1 MNKTRQ
7 MLFLGREKLNITP
20 EAKEKFA
27 RIREKIKENNLNKST
42 AEKRQMLFDLKKRIR
57 REE

>member
-1 MNKTRQ
+1 MMEKRKTLFMNT
-7 MLFLGREKLNITP
+7 EKMNITP
-20 EAKEKFA
+20 EMKEKFA